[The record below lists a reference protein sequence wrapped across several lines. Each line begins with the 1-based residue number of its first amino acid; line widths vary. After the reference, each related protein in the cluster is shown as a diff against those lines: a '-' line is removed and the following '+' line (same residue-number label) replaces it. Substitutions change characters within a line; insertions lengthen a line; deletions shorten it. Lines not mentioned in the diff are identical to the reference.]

1 MKIKSPLR
9 YPGGKTRAIKY
20 IEPLVPKYL
29 EYREP
34 FVGGG
39 SVFTHLKQK
48 YHANKYWIND
58 LNYDLY
64 LFWKYA
70 KDENRRLVTEVRSI
84 KEEWT
89 DGRKLFD
96 YYKGNWNE
104 FSDFDRAVRF
114 FVLNRITFSGTI
126 DSGGYSKQSFER
138 RFTESSIDRLAKLD
152 ILLKNTRITNLDYE
166 KVVKE
171 PGEKVF
177 IFLDP
182 PYYSTTASRL
192 YGKNG
197 DLHTSFDHKRFSN
210 VMKKCNHKWLITYD
224 DCNEIRNLFSF
235 AEIIPW
241 SLQYGM
247 NNYGQDSAG
256 KGKELFI
263 TNYEMTEEDT
273 FQLKLLIENQ
283 R

>member
-20 IEPLVPKYL
+20 INPLVPKYS

-39 SVFTHLKQK
+39 SVFAHLKQK
-48 YHANKYWIND
+48 FSSNSYWIND

-70 KDENRRLVTEVRSI
+70 RDNNKKLVTEVRRI
-84 KEEWT
+84 KKEYT
-89 DGRKLFD
+89 DGRKLFE
-96 YYKGNWNE
+96 YYKGKWNE
-104 FSDFDRAVRF
+104 FSELDRAVRF

-126 DSGGYSKQSFER
+126 DSGGYSKQSFEQ
-138 RFTESSIDRLAKLD
+138 RFTESSIDRLAKLGK
-152 ILLKNTRITNLDYE
+152 LLKDTRITNLDYE
-166 KVVKE
+166 QVVME
-171 PGEKVF
+171 PGENVF

-182 PYYSTTASRL
+182 PYFSTTSSRL

-197 DLHTSFDHKRFSN
+197 DLHTNFNHKRFAS
-210 VMKKCNHKWLITYD
+210 VMRNCRHKWLITYD
-224 DCNEIRNLFSF
+224 DCKEIRNLFSF
-235 AEIIPW
+235 AEILPW

-247 NNYGQDSAG
+247 NNYCQESAD
-256 KGKELFI
+256 KGKELFV
-263 TNYEMTEEDT
+263 TNYQMTEDDT
-273 FQLKLLIENQ
+273 YQLKLLIEE
-283 R
+283 

>member
-70 KDENRRLVTEVRSI
+70 KDENTKLVTEVRSI

-89 DGRKLFD
+89 DGN
-96 YYKGNWNE
+96 Y
-104 FSDFDRAVRF
+104 
-114 FVLNRITFSGTI
+114 
-126 DSGGYSKQSFER
+126 
-138 RFTESSIDRLAKLD
+138 
-152 ILLKNTRITNLDYE
+152 LKPNT
-166 KVVKE
+166 
-171 PGEKVF
+171 
-177 IFLDP
+177 
-182 PYYSTTASRL
+182 
-192 YGKNG
+192 
-197 DLHTSFDHKRFSN
+197 
-210 VMKKCNHKWLITYD
+210 LI
-224 DCNEIRNLFSF
+224 
-235 AEIIPW
+235 
-241 SLQYGM
+241 
-247 NNYGQDSAG
+247 
-256 KGKELFI
+256 
-263 TNYEMTEEDT
+263 
-273 FQLKLLIENQ
+273 
-283 R
+283 